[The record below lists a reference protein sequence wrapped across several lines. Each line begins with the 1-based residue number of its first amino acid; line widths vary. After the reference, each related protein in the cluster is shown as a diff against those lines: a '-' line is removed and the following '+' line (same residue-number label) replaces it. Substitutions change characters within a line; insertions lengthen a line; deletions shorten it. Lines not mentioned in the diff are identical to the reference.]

1 MSYFQ
6 PNQCLATLLSKASHS
21 DDIFLI
27 INKND
32 VQQTAELFNKQF
44 PKITFTTAYK
54 TGLGLP
60 FQDVRILWSIK
71 SPLAAPCYGK
81 TSSSRRYTAFCL
93 PQHIPMTVQKGCSWW
108 GSLLKASLRW
118 CKRGKTTCKTHL
130 KRAEQVLLSA
140 CSSCLSLRTTLD
152 GDGPTKH
159 HEHRWAL
166 LLMQFSLT
174 NAVRTENVAP
184 GIDYVNPS
192 DGWKLFPTKLSITD
206 DYFCH
211 PCSSEGKLRAEHM
224 LRAKHRLLQEFL
236 SQGLNLFLRMQCWFL
251 TVEMSHEESKDR
263 AETHLL
269 LCWSEEEIFSPP
281 RYFTPIVTSSYQH
294 LPSHSCV
301 FKSRDI
307 TIIQE

>member
-1 MSYFQ
+1 MKHQVSTCSSLLWKDQLFTSIYSVL
-6 PNQCLATLLSKASHS
+6 LASAHPHDRAKRLLVMR
-21 DDIFLI
+21 I
-27 INKND
+27 I
-32 VQQTAELFNKQF
+32 
-44 PKITFTTAYK
+44 
-54 TGLGLP
+54 
-60 FQDVRILWSIK
+60 IK
-71 SPLAAPCYGK
+71 SITEVMQERKNHLQNTPKKSWAGVAV
-81 TSSSRRYTAFCL
+81 CL
-93 PQHIPMTVQKGCSWW
+93 LILPEPKDP
-108 GSLLKASLRW
+108 
-118 CKRGKTTCKTHL
+118 
-130 KRAEQVLLSA
+130 
-140 CSSCLSLRTTLD
+140 TLD

-174 NAVRTENVAP
+174 NVVRTENVAL

-281 RYFTPIVTSSYQH
+281 RYFTPIATSSYQH